1 MQSLSLTLDDQQ
13 FNRLDERARELG
25 LSIEELLRR
34 SIDNLLSLK
43 QQVSFAEVA
52 KRVVAKNEELY
63 RRLAQ

>member
-52 KRVVAKNEELY
+52 KRVVEKNEELY

>member
-43 QQVSFAEVA
+43 TTSKFC
-52 KRVVAKNEELY
+52 
-63 RRLAQ
+63 

>member
-25 LSIEELLRR
+25 LSVEELLRR
-34 SIDNLLSLK
+34 SIDNLLSPK
-43 QQVSFAEVA
+43 QKVSFAEAA
-52 KRVVAKNEELY
+52 KRVVEKNEELY